1 MQAVVHAVI
10 HRGAV
15 RPGNEDTLAVGEWIA
30 GNDVERP
37 KRFTHDLSV
46 PLSVIV
52 ADGMGGHAAGDV
64 ASRYVTETLQQGS
77 AEVADAEAA
86 GDLLIHA
93 NRRLYEAMDAGT
105 GAPGMGTTV
114 AGVILRADRV
124 VQFNVGDSR
133 IYRMDP
139 GARSLTQLSV
149 DDTPG
154 PKLDNGRTARETTP
168 VVSQSLGG
176 QPSFTAIEPH
186 AEVDA
191 PPVEG
196 TCYLLCTDGLT
207 DLLDVGEIGEI
218 LARADGDEG
227 DFRAIDR
234 LFQAALDRGGKDN
247 ITIALV
253 RCTA

>member
-15 RPGNEDTLAVGEWIA
+15 RPGNEDALAVGDWIA

-37 KRFTHDLSV
+37 KRFAHDLSR
-46 PLSVIV
+46 PLPVIV
-52 ADGMGGHAAGDV
+52 ADGMGGHAAGDT
-64 ASRYVTETLQQGS
+64 ASRYVTETIQQAAG
-77 AEVADAEAA
+77 EVADAQAA
-86 GDLLIHA
+86 SDLLIDA
-93 NRRLYEAMDAGT
+93 NRRLYEAMQQGI

-114 AGVILRADRV
+114 AGVILRASAV

-139 GARSLTQLSV
+139 GERSLTQRSV

-154 PKLDNGRTARETTP
+154 AKMDDGRTALQTTP

-176 QPSFTAIEPH
+176 QPRYTAIEPH
-186 AEVDA
+186 AEDEV
-191 PPVEG
+191 PPVVG
-196 TCYLLCTDGLT
+196 TCYLVCTDGLS

-227 DFRAIDR
+227 DFRAVDR
-234 LFQAALDRGGKDN
+234 LFQAAMDRGGKDN
-247 ITIALV
+247 VTIALV
-253 RCTA
+253 RCTD

>member
-15 RPGNEDTLAVGEWIA
+15 RPGNEDALAVGDWIA

-37 KRFTHDLSV
+37 KRFTHDLNT
-46 PLSVIV
+46 PLPVIV

-64 ASRYVTETLQQGS
+64 ASRYVIETIQRG
-77 AEVADAEAA
+77 ADAVADSQAA

-93 NRRLYEAMDAGT
+93 NRRLYEAMEEGI

-114 AGVILRADRV
+114 VGVILRQGST

-133 IYRMDP
+133 LYRMDP
-139 GARSLTQLSV
+139 GERTLTQLSI

-176 QPSFTAIEPH
+176 QPSYAAIEPH
-186 AEVDA
+186 AEDDT
-191 PPVEG
+191 PPVAG

-218 LARADGDEG
+218 LARADGDDG
-227 DFRAIDR
+227 DFRAVDR

-247 ITIALV
+247 VTIALV